1 MLKNS
6 NKIKNFLDSFIGE
19 KAKEQNILK
28 KLKKNKKKYLKLKEK
43 YENSTITKKELD
55 KYYTLKEEII
65 KMAEKFEIGAD
76 GSLVLAKRDGESDK
90 QKDIN
95 KKVESVE
102 TNKNFSQAQSQQQ
115 PQQPQQP
122 QQNYQQPQQPQQ
134 PQQNYQ
140 QPQQPQQPQQNY
152 QQPQQNYQQPQQPQQ
167 NYQQPQQPQQNYQ
180 QPQQPQQTS
189 EHSEK
194 FYMAYVHIQDMPELG
209 VKIKES
215 SVLNFEEKINKAIR
229 EEDVFVFGPY
239 VLNAKKIIMYRYGDV
254 EQ

>member
-134 PQQNYQ
+134 
-140 QPQQPQQPQQNY
+140 
-152 QQPQQNYQQPQQPQQ
+152 
-167 NYQQPQQPQQNYQ
+167 
-180 QPQQPQQTS
+180 TS